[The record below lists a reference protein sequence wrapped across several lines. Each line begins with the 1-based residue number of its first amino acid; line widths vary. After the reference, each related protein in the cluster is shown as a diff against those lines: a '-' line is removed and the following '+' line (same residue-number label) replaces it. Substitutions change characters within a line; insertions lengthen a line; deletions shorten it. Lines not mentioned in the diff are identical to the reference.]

1 MTNRGGVHVIC
12 TLLFRLLMSVLV
24 LYMKLNDLFLVNLLK
39 NRLNN

>member
-1 MTNRGGVHVIC
+1 MTNRRGVHVIC
-12 TLLFRLLMSVLV
+12 TLLFRLFMSVLV